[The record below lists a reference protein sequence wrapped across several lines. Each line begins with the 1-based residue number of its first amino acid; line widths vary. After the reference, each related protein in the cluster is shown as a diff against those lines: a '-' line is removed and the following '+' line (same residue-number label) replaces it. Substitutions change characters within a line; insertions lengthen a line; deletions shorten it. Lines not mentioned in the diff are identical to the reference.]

1 MLISSIEIYGLPF
14 VCLLRSSSL
23 AQPAV
28 KSNNLW
34 PPETAPII
42 ISVFRLILASNSPR
56 RRELL
61 RNAGFKFDVRPS
73 GIEENRLPG
82 ESPEDFARRLARDK
96 ARDVARQSAPGSL
109 VLGADTVVAING
121 EILEKPVDAAD
132 AARMLRMLSGQTHRV
147 ITGVCL
153 VRVPEAVLAWT
164 HETTL
169 VTFRNLTEEEIGSY
183 IESGEPF
190 DKAGGYAIQ
199 GLASRFVPRIEGC
212 YFNVVG
218 LPIPLV
224 YEILRSIGLKE

>member
-1 MLISSIEIYGLPF
+1 MIP
-14 VCLLRSSSL
+14 
-23 AQPAV
+23 
-28 KSNNLW
+28 
-34 PPETAPII
+34 
-42 ISVFRLILASNSPR
+42 LILASNSPR

-61 RNAGFKFDVRPS
+61 QNAGFQFDVRSS
-73 GIEENRLPG
+73 GIEETRLPN
-82 ESPEDFARRLARDK
+82 ELPEDFARRLARDK
-96 ARDVARQSAPGSL
+96 ALDVARQSSPGSL

-132 AARMLRMLSGQTHRV
+132 AARMLRTLSGHTHRV

-153 VRVPEAVLAWT
+153 VRAPEAILAWT
-164 HETTL
+164 HETTA
-169 VTFRNLTEEEIGSY
+169 VTFKNLSEEEIGSY
-183 IESGEPF
+183 VESGEPF

-224 YEILRSIGLKE
+224 YNILTSVALKE

>member
-14 VCLLRSSSL
+14 VCLLRSSSV

-61 RNAGFKFDVRPS
+61 RNAGFQFDVRPS

-96 ARDVARQSAPGSL
+96 ARDVARKSAPGSL

-190 DKAGGYAIQ
+190 DKAGGYGIQ